1 MSAKHLMQVG
11 LLMHLQQMNWKD
23 LSLMTRLPS
32 QTLMALL
39 LAQRR
44 RTLKWQ
50 RGTLLSILTR
60 AGKA

>member
-1 MSAKHLMQVG
+1 MSAQHLMQVG

-60 AGKA
+60 VGKA